1 MPNVFIKQV
10 INSIFYRLHYENQ
23 NMKTLSVNILLGEA
37 KLGTDESAFNA
48 ILATRSWAHLRQLM
62 AEYQTMRGHSLEQ
75 AVARE
80 FSANAEKGLLAI
92 CKTLFVYSSF
102 FFFNSFFL

>member
-1 MPNVFIKQV
+1 M
-10 INSIFYRLHYENQ
+10 
-23 NMKTLSVNILLGEA
+23 
-37 KLGTDESAFNA
+37 GTDESAFNA

-92 CKTLFVYSSF
+92 CKAFYFVLNLLFTVSLVLIQFIFNQCNALVIEQSF
-102 FFFNSFFL
+102 SRKDFIFA